1 MGKRKIKSP
10 KKIFQSIFF
19 RLKTIPIIIYIFLIL
34 DLGAISCLVLAYGP
48 YSGFRDWLITTA
60 MKTMN
65 HKYLA
70 RMLYNENMINK
81 TLSNNYLQEINEET
95 NLNDII
101 IGNEEKNYSSIY
113 DEEILKR
120 DEGSLYKVIELKEKF
135 NVNGYLV
142 AVYDPSKVKLG
153 LSTQFGIVGERVRT
167 ISKNNNAVV
176 AINAGGFEDPNEQGN
191 GGRPLGTVIKD
202 GKIIWQ
208 GLGSGWGGGLI
219 GFNNDNKLV
228 LTKESASSAV
238 ANGMR
243 DAVDFGP
250 FLIVNGKAA
259 YTKGNGGSGEHPRT
273 VIAQRQDGIVLFLI
287 IDGNGNK
294 VGYRGGANYIQM
306 IEILQ
311 KYKAYNA
318 ANLDGGA
325 STTLVIENKLYNKPC
340 AYNETGERW
349 QPNAWIV
356 TQ

>member
-1 MGKRKIKSP
+1 MAKRKLKSP
-10 KKIFQSIFF
+10 KKIVKQIM
-19 RLKTIPIIIYIFLIL
+19 LKFKSFPIIVIICFVL
-34 DLGAISCLVLAYGP
+34 DIGAISCLLLAYGP

-70 RMLYNENMINK
+70 RTLYSEDMINK
-81 TLSNNYLQEINEET
+81 VLANNYLKEIDEDV
-95 NLNDII
+95 NLDDIV
-101 IGNEEKNYSSIY
+101 IGNEETTYSSIY
-113 DEEILKR
+113 DEQILKR
-120 DEGSLYKVIELKEKF
+120 DKDALYKVIDLKDF
-135 NVNGYLV
+135 DVNGYIV
-142 AVYDPSKVKLG
+142 AVYNPANVKLA
-153 LSTQFGIVGERVRT
+153 LSTQFGVVGERVRT
-167 ISKNNNAVV
+167 ISKNNDAVV
-176 AINAGGFEDPNEQGN
+176 AINASGFEDPNEQGN
-191 GGRPLGTVIKD
+191 GGRALGTVIKD
-202 GKIIWQ
+202 GKIVWQ
-208 GLGSGWGGGLI
+208 GQSTGWGGGLI

-228 LTKESASSAV
+228 LTRESATTAI

-250 FLIVNGKAA
+250 FLIINGKAA

-294 VGYRGGANYIQM
+294 VGYRGGASYIKM
-306 IEILQ
+306 IEILE

-356 TQ
+356 TK

>member
-1 MGKRKIKSP
+1 MKE
-10 KKIFQSIFF
+10 KKGLFSK
-19 RLKTIPIIIYIFLIL
+19 LKTIPIIIYIFLLL
-34 DLGAISCLVLAYGP
+34 DLGAVSCLVLAYGP
-48 YSGFRDWLITTA
+48 FSGFRDWLITTS

-70 RMLYNENMINK
+70 RMLYSDDMINDV
-81 TLSNNYLQEINEET
+81 LSNNYLQEIDEEV
-95 NLNDII
+95 NLDDIV
-101 IGNEEKNYSSIY
+101 IGKEDKNYSSIY
-113 DEEILKR
+113 DEQILKR
-120 DEGSLYKVIELKEKF
+120 EEGALYKIISLKEF
-135 NVNGYLV
+135 NLNGYLI

-153 LSTQFGIVGERVRT
+153 LSTQLGIVGERIRT
-167 ISKNNNAVV
+167 ISRNNNAVV

-202 GKIIWQ
+202 GKIVWR
-208 GLGSGWGGGLI
+208 GRPTGWGGGII
-219 GFNNDNKLV
+219 GFNNENKLI
-228 LTKESASSAV
+228 LTRESADSAV
-238 ANGMR
+238 ANGIR

-294 VGYRGGANYIQM
+294 VGYRGGANYNQM

-325 STTLVIENKLYNKPC
+325 STNLVVENKLYNKPC

-356 TQ
+356 VK

>member
-1 MGKRKIKSP
+1 MAKRKMKSP
-10 KKIFQSIFF
+10 KKVFKQLFSK
-19 RLKTIPIIIYIFLIL
+19 LKTIPVIIYLFIIL
-34 DLGAISCLVLAYGP
+34 DIGALSCLLLAYGP
-48 YSGFRDWLITTA
+48 YSGFRDWLVTTS
-60 MKTMN
+60 MMTMN

-70 RMLYNENMINK
+70 RMLYNDEMINK
-81 TLSNNYLQEINEET
+81 TLSNNYLQEVNEKV
-95 NLNDII
+95 NLDDIV
-101 IGNEEKNYSSIY
+101 IGKEEKNYSSIY

-120 DEGSLYKVIELKEKF
+120 DEGTIYKVIALREKF

-153 LSTQFGIVGERVRT
+153 LSTQFGIVGEKVKT
-167 ISKNNNAVV
+167 ISQNNNALV
-176 AINAGGFEDPNEQGN
+176 AINASGFEDPNEQGN

-208 GLGSGWGGGLI
+208 GKSTGWGGGII
-219 GFNNDNKLV
+219 GFNKDNKLV
-228 LTKESASSAV
+228 LTKESASSAI

-243 DAVDFGP
+243 DAIDFGP
-250 FLIVNGKAA
+250 FLIINGKAA
-259 YTKGNGGSGEHPRT
+259 YTRGNGGSGEHPRT

-294 VGYRGGANYIQM
+294 VGYRGGASYIQM

-325 STTLVIENKLYNKPC
+325 STILIVNNKIHNKPC
-340 AYNETGERW
+340 AYSESGERW

-356 TQ
+356 TK

>member
-1 MGKRKIKSP
+1 MAKRKLKSP
-10 KKIFQSIFF
+10 KKIFKQIFGK
-19 RLKTIPIIIYIFLIL
+19 LKTIPILIYIILVL
-34 DLGAISCLVLAYGP
+34 DLGAISCLLLAYGP
-48 YSGFRDWLITTA
+48 YSGFRDWLITTS
-60 MKTMN
+60 MMTMN

-70 RMLYNENMINK
+70 RMLYNEEMINN
-81 TLSNNYLQEINEET
+81 TLSNNYLQEVNEEI
-95 NLNDII
+95 NLDDIV
-101 IGNEEKNYSSIY
+101 IGKEEKNYSSIY

-120 DEGSLYKVIELKEKF
+120 EEGTLYKVIELKEKF

-142 AVYDPSKVKLG
+142 AVYDPSKVKIGLTTQLG
-153 LSTQFGIVGERVRT
+153 VVGERIRT
-167 ISKNNNAVV
+167 ISENNNAVV
-176 AINAGGFEDPNEQGN
+176 AINASGFEDPNEQGN

-202 GKIIWQ
+202 GQIVWQ
-208 GLGSGWGGGLI
+208 GGGTGWGGGLI

-228 LTKESASSAV
+228 LTKESPSSAI

-294 VGYRGGANYIQM
+294 VGYRGGASYIQM

-340 AYNETGERW
+340 AYTDTGERW

-356 TQ
+356 TK

>member
-1 MGKRKIKSP
+1 MKEKKRLFSK
-10 KKIFQSIFF
+10 
-19 RLKTIPIIIYIFLIL
+19 LKNIPIIVYVFLLL
-34 DLGAISCLVLAYGP
+34 DLGAIFCLVLAYGP
-48 YSGFRDWLITTA
+48 FSGFRDWLITTS

-70 RMLYNENMINK
+70 RTLYSDSMINEV
-81 TLSNNYLQEINEET
+81 LSNNYLQEIDEKV
-95 NLNDII
+95 NLDDIV
-101 IGNEEKNYSSIY
+101 IGKEDKNYSSVY
-113 DEEILKR
+113 DEQILKR
-120 DEGSLYKVIELKEKF
+120 EEGTPYKVISLKEF

-142 AVYDPSKVKLG
+142 AVYDPSKIKLA
-153 LSTQFGIVGERVRT
+153 LSTQFGVVGERIQT
-167 ISKNNNAVV
+167 ISQNNNALV
-176 AINAGGFEDPNEQGN
+176 AINASGFEDPNEQGN
-191 GGRPLGTVIKD
+191 GGRALGTVIKD
-202 GKIIWQ
+202 GKVVWY
-208 GLGSGWGGGLI
+208 GKPTGWGGGLI
-219 GFNNDNKLV
+219 GFNKENKLV
-228 LTKESASSAV
+228 LTRESPASAI

-325 STTLVIENKLYNKPC
+325 STVLVVDNKLHNKPC
-340 AYNETGERW
+340 AYSASGERW
-349 QPNAWIV
+349 QPNAWIL
-356 TQ
+356 TK

>member
-1 MGKRKIKSP
+1 MAKRKLKSP
-10 KKIFQSIFF
+10 KKIVKQIM
-19 RLKTIPIIIYIFLIL
+19 LKFKSFPIIVIICFIL
-34 DLGAISCLVLAYGP
+34 DIGAISCLLLAYGP

-70 RMLYNENMINK
+70 RTLYSEDMINK
-81 TLSNNYLQEINEET
+81 VLANNYLKEIEEDV
-95 NLNDII
+95 NLDDIV
-101 IGNEEKNYSSIY
+101 IGNEETTYSSIY
-113 DEEILKR
+113 DEQILKR
-120 DEGSLYKVIELKEKF
+120 DKDALYKVIDLKDF
-135 NVNGYLV
+135 DVNGYIV
-142 AVYDPSKVKLG
+142 AVYNPANVKLA
-153 LSTQFGIVGERVRT
+153 LSTQFGVVGERVRT
-167 ISKNNNAVV
+167 ISKNNDAIV
-176 AINAGGFEDPNEQGN
+176 AINASGFEDPNEQGN
-191 GGRPLGTVIKD
+191 GGRALGTVIKD
-202 GKIIWQ
+202 GKIVWQ
-208 GLGSGWGGGLI
+208 GQSTGWGGGLI

-228 LTKESASSAV
+228 LTRESATTAI

-250 FLIVNGKAA
+250 FLIINGKAA

-294 VGYRGGANYIQM
+294 VGYRGGASYIKM
-306 IEILQ
+306 IEILE

-325 STTLVIENKLYNKPC
+325 STTLVIENKLYNNPC

-356 TQ
+356 TK

>member
-1 MGKRKIKSP
+1 MAKRKLKSP
-10 KKIFQSIFF
+10 NKIFKGLFDKLKKIPV
-19 RLKTIPIIIYIFLIL
+19 LIYIILVL
-34 DLGAISCLVLAYGP
+34 DLGAVSCLLLAYGP
-48 YSGFRDWLITTA
+48 YSGFRDWLITTS
-60 MKTMN
+60 MMTMN

-70 RMLYNENMINK
+70 RMLYNEEMINE
-81 TLSNNYLQEINEET
+81 TLSNNYLQEVNEEI
-95 NLNDII
+95 NLDDIV
-101 IGNEEKNYSSIY
+101 IGKEEKNYSSVY

-120 DEGSLYKVIELKEKF
+120 EEGTLYKVIELKEKF

-142 AVYDPSKVKLG
+142 AVYDPSKVKIGLTTQLG
-153 LSTQFGIVGERVRT
+153 VVGERIRT
-167 ISKNNNAVV
+167 ISENNDAVV
-176 AINAGGFEDPNEQGN
+176 AINASGFEDPNEQGN

-202 GKIIWQ
+202 GQIVWQ
-208 GLGSGWGGGLI
+208 GGGTGWGGGLI
-219 GFNNDNKLV
+219 GFNKDNKLV
-228 LTKESASSAV
+228 LTKESASSAI

-250 FLIVNGKAA
+250 FLIINGKAA

-294 VGYRGGANYIQM
+294 VGYRGGASYIQM

-340 AYNETGERW
+340 AYSETGERW

-356 TQ
+356 TK

>member
-1 MGKRKIKSP
+1 MKEKKRLFSKL
-10 KKIFQSIFF
+10 KK
-19 RLKTIPIIIYIFLIL
+19 IPIIVYVFLLL

-48 YSGFRDWLITTA
+48 FSGFRDWLITTS

-70 RMLYNENMINK
+70 RTLYSDSMINEV
-81 TLSNNYLQEINEET
+81 LSNNYLQEIDEKV
-95 NLNDII
+95 NLDDIV
-101 IGNEEKNYSSIY
+101 IGKEDKNYASVY
-113 DEEILKR
+113 DEQILNR
-120 DEGSLYKVIELKEKF
+120 EEGTPYKVIGLKEF

-142 AVYDPSKVKLG
+142 AVYDPSKIKLA
-153 LSTQFGIVGERVRT
+153 LSTQFGVVGERIQT
-167 ISKNNNAVV
+167 ISQNNNALV
-176 AINAGGFEDPNEQGN
+176 AINASGFEDPNEQGN
-191 GGRPLGTVIKD
+191 GGRALGTVIKD
-202 GKIIWQ
+202 GKVVWY
-208 GLGSGWGGGLI
+208 GKPTGWGGGLI
-219 GFNNDNKLV
+219 GFNKENKLV
-228 LTKESASSAV
+228 LTRESAASAI

-325 STTLVIENKLYNKPC
+325 STVLVVDNKLHNKPC
-340 AYNETGERW
+340 AYSASGERW
-349 QPNAWIV
+349 QPNAWIL